1 MYACDPECFKA
12 FERLLAQPDPP
23 EMPRRAHVYSCGG
36 EPERRATR
44 LPAILMAWLQRR
56 HLDVDVEE
64 PCERRPSARVLG
76 AIYPRLQFSVVEN
89 DREEGAVDLESA
101 VVLDESE

>member
-1 MYACDPECFKA
+1 MIRACDPECFEA

-23 EMPRRAHVYSCGG
+23 DMPRRAHTYSCDG

-56 HLDVDVEE
+56 HLDVDIEE
-64 PCERRPSARVLG
+64 PLAPARRAQKPFGRHRDVTARH
-76 AIYPRLQFSVVEN
+76 RLSGVPC
-89 DREEGAVDLESA
+89 
-101 VVLDESE
+101 

>member
-1 MYACDPECFKA
+1 VRPQLDRDTAIHVCDPECFEA

-23 EMPRRAHVYSCGG
+23 EMPRRAHIYSCDG

-56 HLDVDVEE
+56 DLDVD
-64 PCERRPSARVLG
+64 
-76 AIYPRLQFSVVEN
+76 
-89 DREEGAVDLESA
+89 
-101 VVLDESE
+101 LDEALALPRDLSPTAVLSRGERQ